1 MLKEYLERSLLMGI
15 GVLSLT
21 REKAQALAEE
31 MAQQGKATQ
40 GEVKSLTEGLVKR
53 GEEERNA
60 LRKVVREEFDAS
72 LREMR
77 LATASD
83 IKTLQAEIEKLKA
96 QLAAGNETSE
106 VKECKE

>member
-21 REKAQALAEE
+21 REKAQSLAEE
-31 MAQQGKATQ
+31 MIQQGKATH
-40 GEVKSLTEGLVKR
+40 GEVKGLTEGLVKR

-96 QLAAGNETSE
+96 QLAAGNEVPE
-106 VKECKE
+106 VKECKA

>member
-31 MAQQGKATQ
+31 MVQQGKATH
-40 GEVKSLTEGLVKR
+40 GEVKNLTEGLVKR

-83 IKTLQAEIEKLKA
+83 IKALQAEIEKLKA
-96 QLAAGNETSE
+96 QLAAGNEAPE
-106 VKECKE
+106 VKECKA

>member
-72 LREMR
+72 LKEMH

-83 IKTLQAEIEKLKA
+83 IKALQAEIEKLKA
-96 QLAAGNETSE
+96 QLAAHEPSE
-106 VKECKE
+106 VEGSEA